1 MAKQNSKNKT
11 NKNQKNKTANTNNN
25 KKVVAKENTKKEV
38 VKEEVKK
45 EVEVKEIKKD
55 EKKVTPVK
63 EEKTEKKSFK
73 LTSKQKD
80 IVLILLV
87 AVLLAVAAIV
97 TSTKKDEINIDL
109 PAVVIG
115 EAGTKTITYSEY
127 EDLMNSEN
135 PFLVVIIQDGCSH
148 CISFEPIV
156 DEVANEYK
164 IPVNYLN
171 LSTLSSEEYSSLSK
185 SNSYLRTK
193 EWGTPTTL
201 FMYKDKVIDS
211 LGGETNKDSF
221 AKFVK
226 ENIKVD

>member
-45 EVEVKEIKKD
+45 EVEVKEIKKE

-97 TSTKKDEINIDL
+97 TSTKKEEINIDL

-148 CISFEPIV
+148 CIFICHFIN
-156 DEVANEYK
+156 DWLK
-164 IPVNYLN
+164 
-171 LSTLSSEEYSSLSK
+171 
-185 SNSYLRTK
+185 
-193 EWGTPTTL
+193 
-201 FMYKDKVIDS
+201 
-211 LGGETNKDSF
+211 
-221 AKFVK
+221 
-226 ENIKVD
+226 

>member
-25 KKVVAKENTKKEV
+25 KKVVAKENTK
-38 VKEEVKK
+38 EEVKK

-55 EKKVTPVK
+55 EKKVAPVK

-87 AVLLAVAAIV
+87 VVLLAVAAIV